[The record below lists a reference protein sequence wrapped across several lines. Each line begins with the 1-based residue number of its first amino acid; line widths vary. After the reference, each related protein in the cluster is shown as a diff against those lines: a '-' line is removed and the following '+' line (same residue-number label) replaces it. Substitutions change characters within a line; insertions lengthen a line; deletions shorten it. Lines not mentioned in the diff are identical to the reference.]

1 VSLEVTSEEVHDGKI
16 LKKLVDKVSKNNDVN
31 RVLADGMYDSKK
43 NFQYLHDNG
52 IEAAIKVRKNS
63 IGRSI
68 GCYPRKMVVLRQLK
82 DFDDWKDSVSYGY
95 RWMVE
100 NVFSTMK
107 RMFGEHVTAKKY
119 PNMVKEMLLKA
130 SLYNMLVDMKL

>member
-1 VSLEVTSEEVHDGKI
+1 MIARKI
-16 LKKLVDKVSKNNDVN
+16 
-31 RVLADGMYDSKK
+31 
-43 NFQYLHDNG
+43 FQYLHDNG

-63 IGRSI
+63 IGRSM

>member
-1 VSLEVTSEEVHDGKI
+1 
-16 LKKLVDKVSKNNDVN
+16 
-31 RVLADGMYDSKK
+31 
-43 NFQYLHDNG
+43 
-52 IEAAIKVRKNS
+52 
-63 IGRSI
+63 
-68 GCYPRKMVVLRQLK
+68 
-82 DFDDWKDSVSYGY
+82 
-95 RWMVE
+95 MVE

>member
-1 VSLEVTSEEVHDGKI
+1 
-16 LKKLVDKVSKNNDVN
+16 
-31 RVLADGMYDSKK
+31 M
-43 NFQYLHDNG
+43 
-52 IEAAIKVRKNS
+52 
-63 IGRSI
+63 